1 MFLIAGLGNPE
12 EKYYDTR
19 HNIGFHIIDSL
30 AEHFKKDSFETAG
43 QYLYCPIDSTGESED
58 NQIVLIK
65 PLTYMNLSG
74 RALKEFTEANKVPF
88 ENILII
94 YDDINLEFG
103 TLRVRPRGSDGGQNG
118 IKSVIYEME
127 SEFIPR
133 LRVGIRFD
141 EELEKYKDENGLT
154 DLAPY
159 VLSDFTDK
167 EKENLDKVVTAARDA
182 AISFVE
188 KGIRET
194 MNKFNGNLLAGNE
207 KDKDENTSDGI
218 NTDLTI

>member
-1 MFLIAGLGNPE
+1 
-12 EKYYDTR
+12 
-19 HNIGFHIIDSL
+19 
-30 AEHFKKDSFETAG
+30 
-43 QYLYCPIDSTGESED
+43 
-58 NQIVLIK
+58 
-65 PLTYMNLSG
+65 
-74 RALKEFTEANKVPF
+74 
-88 ENILII
+88 
-94 YDDINLEFG
+94 
-103 TLRVRPRGSDGGQNG
+103 
-118 IKSVIYEME
+118 ME